1 MITSA
6 MIRPGVVLQGRYRVI
21 CQIGGGGF
29 GQVFEVDDGGV
40 AKVLKVLKLE
50 HFQSSIIKQKA
61 IALFKREAELLSRL
75 QHRGIP
81 RVEPDGYFTLSEG
94 GEPLHCLVMEKIPGS
109 NLQEWLKAQSNQPIT
124 TQKAQEWLIQLVEI
138 LNELHQHQYFHRDIK
153 PSNIML
159 KPDGQLVLID
169 FGAVREV
176 TESYLQKQK
185 GHETGTVL
193 ISPGYTPAEQ
203 AEGHA
208 VPQSDFFALGRS
220 FVYLLTGKSP
230 LDFPKNPQ
238 TGELLWR
245 DYATQVSS
253 EFADLI
259 DKLIAPFPGQRSQN
273 CQEILEYLGKS
284 TQNTLFSKLVATI
297 PGLSHLGTKHKITK
311 KKPLQRR
318 LQWIITS
325 LLLFTGFNLWKSA
338 PDIAFE
344 LNEWGFDSKNLV
356 NAELYYRLA
365 LIFDPKM
372 PEPSYNL
379 GLLYEDQNKFN
390 QAEAAYKRAIKQ
402 GWVDAYNNLARLYI
416 LQKQSLKAV
425 LLLEKQLPSASEDK
439 TKYAILKNLG
449 WANMELGRYEEAQT
463 YLKKAMTIPSMRPS
477 AYCLNIQLLE
487 LQQLKQ
493 QALPD
498 LHKCLNLE
506 PKTPEEYEWRNQARK
521 IMATLQQNTKSK
533 NTGIE

>member
-1 MITSA
+1 
-6 MIRPGVVLQGRYRVI
+6 
-21 CQIGGGGF
+21 
-29 GQVFEVDDGGV
+29 
-40 AKVLKVLKLE
+40 
-50 HFQSSIIKQKA
+50 
-61 IALFKREAELLSRL
+61 
-75 QHRGIP
+75 
-81 RVEPDGYFTLSEG
+81 
-94 GEPLHCLVMEKIPGS
+94 
-109 NLQEWLKAQSNQPIT
+109 
-124 TQKAQEWLIQLVEI
+124 
-138 LNELHQHQYFHRDIK
+138 
-153 PSNIML
+153 
-159 KPDGQLVLID
+159 
-169 FGAVREV
+169 
-176 TESYLQKQK
+176 
-185 GHETGTVL
+185 
-193 ISPGYTPAEQ
+193 
-203 AEGHA
+203 
-208 VPQSDFFALGRS
+208 
-220 FVYLLTGKSP
+220 
-230 LDFPKNPQ
+230 
-238 TGELLWR
+238 
-245 DYATQVSS
+245 
-253 EFADLI
+253 
-259 DKLIAPFPGQRSQN
+259 
-273 CQEILEYLGKS
+273 
-284 TQNTLFSKLVATI
+284 
-297 PGLSHLGTKHKITK
+297 
-311 KKPLQRR
+311 
-318 LQWIITS
+318 

-425 LLLEKQLPSASEDK
+425 SLLEKELPSASENK
-439 TKYAILKNLG
+439 TKYAMLKNLG

-463 YLKKAMTIPSMRPS
+463 YLKKAMTVPSMRPS

-506 PKTPEEYEWRNQARK
+506 PKTPEEYEWRNQAQK
-521 IMATLQQNTKSK
+521 ILATLQQNTKSK